1 MTYKPNHDR
10 TDWRA
15 LSTKTLIEAARDCPN
30 ELAIALGER
39 LEEMEHGEN
48 LIFDLQAEND
58 ELGQRIDALIDELQ
72 AIENAM
78 HDAQSDA

>member
-1 MTYKPNHDR
+1 MAYNPNLDR

-15 LSTKTLIEAARDCPN
+15 LSTRTLIEAARDCPN

-58 ELGQRIDALIDELQ
+58 ELGQRVDALMGELQ